1 LRILVALLAALLPLP
16 AAAQVV
22 PQPGAGDPRVQT
34 VEYQPEQVVQIRGA
48 PGYQITLELGADEHI
63 ENIAVGDSGA
73 WQVTAN
79 KRGDLVFLKPIQPG
93 VTTNMTVVTDIR
105 TYAFELVP
113 LFGSQPDMPY
123 TIRFRYPPTVTAGA
137 AAAQPGEGVVAAAAV
152 PRGRYKLSG
161 DRAVRPSGIDDDGAK
176 TYIEWPADRSLPAV
190 YALDAKGK
198 EMLVNGN
205 MRDGIYVIDSVPAR
219 LVFRLDRQVARATRV
234 GANVGGGLN

>member
-1 LRILVALLAALLPLP
+1 MLALLAALLPLP
-16 AAAQVV
+16 ATAQVV

-34 VEYQPEQVVQIRGA
+34 VEYHPEQVVQIRGA

-79 KRGDLVFLKPIQPG
+79 KRGDLVFLKPIQSG

-123 TIRFRYPPTVTAGA
+123 TIRFRYPSPTPVAGTTPPAETA
-137 AAAQPGEGVVAAAAV
+137 AASA

-219 LVFRLDRQVARATRV
+219 LVFRLDKQVARATRV
-234 GANVGGGLN
+234 GGDAGGGVN